1 MLTSVVIEEGVTSIG
16 NYAFIDC
23 SKVLF
28 VSLPNSITYIGKYAF
43 SGCSKIQNINLSEQV
58 ETIGSFAFTN
68 CTSLTSITIPNSVTS
83 LGEHV
88 FSSLKEVVWNAKNCS
103 IPSSTTV
110 GPFEYCK
117 NTITSFTFGDEVEVI
132 PAALCY
138 NMSKLTSV
146 VIPSSVTSIKGSST
160 SGAFYMCSNLK
171 KVYNYSSLFI
181 KKGADTNGYVGKYAN
196 EVHNY
201 YTWSGTCGENLTWS
215 LHQGVLTISGTG
227 AMTDYSIA
235 SEVPWYFYGDSLQ
248 TVKISEGATTI
259 GNLAFS
265 TSKCVSSV
273 IIPNGLTSI
282 GKHAFSKCNNL
293 PAVTLPESLRLIGGY
308 AFSEC
313 SNLSS
318 IIIPANVDS
327 IGDNAFYKCTG
338 LTSVTWLAK
347 NCTFRGSSDHHPFGT
362 ANNITSFIIGDGI
375 TKIPDQLCYHM
386 DKLTSI
392 TIPESVTSIGSG
404 AFEHCTSLTSIT
416 IPNSVT
422 RIGGYAFYGSN
433 RLPKIT
439 IPENVRR
446 IEYNALSQC
455 TSLDT
460 IIWNA
465 RDCQVEGGGV
475 SFTGSNSPFIS
486 SDCSSPISGSHIILG
501 EKVERVPDRL
511 CIKFTSADFSKAVN
525 LKTIGELAFAHSS
538 INNLVLPIN
547 CDSIAEMAFLGCT
560 SMKELTIP
568 ENVRYIGTNA
578 FSNCLYLTQIHYN
591 ARRCSYA
598 TGAFRYSL
606 GQNAEK
612 YKGDKVTINIG
623 ASVQSIPARIFAGCT
638 AENCSDN
645 KPKYSNFVEHNS
657 IGNII
662 FAENSECSWIGGN
675 AFVGQILTPYN
686 VYYTPK
692 SCEFNNQ
699 VFISDIDTLTISN
712 SVDTIDLRYIAH
724 ANQIINRNPRLYI
737 KAPNYFGNLFD
748 YTNDGKMEWMYS
760 GKENSLSIS
769 NYYLY
774 RTFPEGVIKDTILYD
789 IKPSSAPWYYSGGF
803 YATNINNDTL
813 SGFMF
818 LPNNNKFSQYYTATD
833 TGGYERVPLD
843 LAYSTSSDHS
853 FPLDADMNGL
863 TDFYSYENGNHYF
876 HLHQRDGSY
885 LKTALQI
892 LTDTAAISDA
902 VYEIWEN
909 NDNYNSAGSNIW
921 TSIPSLADGMFVK
934 TPKRNSATETQ
945 TLKYKTIL
953 SRNAATNK
961 KFQNIDTAIDID
973 RNGLIDLMSSSTGA
987 VLYNLGNNRFVMG
1000 EFPGQVIAK
1009 DVNGDGVLDYVI
1021 YDTSTKTV
1029 YLQIYEGDGQVKTQ
1043 TLMQNFNITNVW
1055 CYDFDNDGDIDI
1067 LLPFD
1072 YTTSAGYAYLV
1083 FFRNDGNNTFKK
1095 IENAFDDPV
1104 EHFKFIDCRDVD
1116 NDGKY
1121 EIIAVDSISGTGS
1134 NNVYKGNYYLIRYNN
1149 RFKVYADPSPFIS
1162 NSLKNYSTISSLFT
1176 LGDFNN
1182 DGIMDYWYYSNDGR
1196 CLGHIISEKTN
1207 SAPSK
1212 IGTPRVILDA
1222 NRQMLNISWDRGS
1235 DNECSVLDLSY
1246 SLRIG
1251 SAPGKSDI
1259 WFAATLADGTQRSL
1273 WGGNVGA
1280 WLNQWVNVAGWAE
1293 GDYYIAVQAIDP
1305 NNLGGAWSDEVA
1317 YHHSLLSADFNVNNL
1332 ETTTADTLLIKYAGV
1347 VNNQYT
1353 YNWNFGD
1360 SAVILSQE
1368 NQTYQVAWNTAGKKY
1383 ITLQVV
1389 SPDGRKSPIVSK
1401 EIKVNAVRFDAI
1413 TNAPT
1418 MSYFDMDMDGKMDGI
1433 GTRIY
1438 SNGAWVQGFVKG
1450 KDDGTFIKLA
1460 KTYNSDLKVNGSTNG
1475 SIFADVNKDGLPDVV
1490 VNTSK
1495 GSIMYNNEDF
1505 DVDFSD
1511 ETYTFPNARKVIYD
1525 FNNDGYAD
1533 SYKVKNAY
1541 AIQLTLGGED
1551 ISTVDLRLTSEYEL
1565 YNSSSSYVWIS
1576 EDFDNNGYRDFIA
1589 RKKSGNY
1596 FIIYLH
1602 DNFQISCQDIP
1613 VSATY
1618 PFFDLN
1624 GDGVPDFNGY
1634 QLKSRIANTSPS
1646 IPHNLRAIQTGEGVL
1661 LQWDAAQDLETPAA
1675 QMRYNISIKKKG
1687 MQVGDENAF
1696 VISPMNGLYNEA
1708 SIIPGYQYY
1717 QGTEYLVQS
1726 SEFVVGQEYE
1736 FQIQSI
1742 DLWNEHSDMSA
1753 PITFKFEQQVFIDM
1767 PIVGCI
1773 NSDILVKYKGTE
1785 ANGFNWNFDEGVASR
1800 VPEEEAYY
1808 VSWSTAGIKTI
1819 QLSVGGLTVSRT
1831 INIQNP
1837 NDKDLSFSLPEIV
1850 LGGTWTEF
1858 MLPDV
1863 FKDPAAKIK
1872 MHTSQNVYD
1881 AECFLSLE
1889 QVDGVYGLYVSCFGA
1904 IQRLQGTLKA
1914 RVRFDPTESI
1924 ETGWIEFYQEDTVCG
1939 EKNNYR
1945 ATTQVMGY
1953 APAPQISIVTVD
1965 AATGKNCVIWDA
1977 PANLPS
1983 YIDKIYVYK
1992 EEGSTNNWVRQAEIA
2007 LSAGQWIDM
2016 ASDPAVR
2023 KNRYKITYGTNFGAE
2038 SNKSTAHSSTHLQMN
2053 VGLHG
2058 ANNLIWTK
2066 YEGGTIDSYRILRG
2080 TTPDNM
2086 TVIATVP
2093 GTEYTY
2099 TDLNAPEGVYYALEY
2114 DNLYF
2119 EKWVWITSSGAPA
2132 HMPAMATAA
2141 TRNGHSNIMA
2151 SAQSNEVTF
2160 AQTINICAMEKT
2172 IALNESQTSLHLY
2185 AEILPAMATY
2195 KRASW
2200 KIVSGADLAIIDD
2213 NGLLVAN
2220 TDGKNGTLRVR
2231 ATAIDGSGI
2240 YAEKDI
2246 VVSGMFKEIL
2256 TESITLNSISGGT
2269 TLTRNNTQVIV
2280 EATVTPTD
2288 ITNPAL
2294 AWELLSGAD
2303 KVSISPNENTCTVT
2317 LLETAA
2323 DGEVLLSATA
2333 QDGSGVYATISL
2345 NVSLDGATAIDD
2357 IFTCTVTPRKI
2368 LINDQIYILRGEKVY
2383 TITGQEVK

>member
-1 MLTSVVIEEGVTSIG
+1 MKHKILILLLALVASTWTLWASNTQVDGIWYDFNNSTKIATVTYKGTYYSSAKDEYSGNVNIPETVIYNNETYTVTAIG
-16 NYAFIDC
+16 TYAFGSC
-23 SKVLF
+23 SKV
-28 VSLPNSITYIGKYAF
+28 
-43 SGCSKIQNINLSEQV
+43 
-58 ETIGSFAFTN
+58 
-68 CTSLTSITIPNSVTS
+68 TSVIIP
-83 LGEHV
+83 
-88 FSSLKEVVWNAKNCS
+88 
-103 IPSSTTV
+103 
-110 GPFEYCK
+110 
-117 NTITSFTFGDEVEVI
+117 NTITSIGDHAFWNNLNLKTI
-132 PAALCY
+132 I
-138 NMSKLTSV
+138 
-146 VIPSSVTSIKGSST
+146 IPSSVTIINKYAFCGCSRLDSVVIGSGVT
-160 SGAFYMCSNLK
+160 NIGEYAFYQCDKLYN
-171 KVYNYSSLFI
+171 VYNYSSLFI
-181 KKGADTNGYVGKYAN
+181 EKGKDTNGMAGRYARN
-196 EVHNY
+196 VCNY

-215 LHQGVLTISGTG
+215 LHQGILTITGSG
-227 AMTDYSIA
+227 AMDNYKGSNN
-235 SEVPWYFYGDSLQ
+235 SPWYFYKDSLQ
-248 TVKISEGATTI
+248 AVIISENA
-259 GNLAFS
+259 
-265 TSKCVSSV
+265 
-273 IIPNGLTSI
+273 TSI
-282 GKHAFSKCNNL
+282 GDYAFNNCSNL
-293 PAVTLPESLRLIGGY
+293 PAVTLPESITLIGGY
-308 AFSEC
+308 AFSGC
-313 SNLSS
+313 SS
-318 IIIPANVDS
+318 ISSITIPSNVDS
-327 IGDNAFYKCTG
+327 IGSYAFNKCTG

-347 NCTFRGSSDHHPFGT
+347 NCTFKSYSYHPFST
-362 ANNITSFIIGDGI
+362 ATNITSFIIGDDI
-375 TKIPDQLCYHM
+375 TKIPDGLCYGM
-386 DKLTSI
+386 KKLS
-392 TIPESVTSIGSG
+392 
-404 AFEHCTSLTSIT
+404 SIT

-422 RIGGYAFYGSN
+422 SIGQSAFEGCSGLTSINIPDSVTYIKDYAFENCSN
-433 RLPKIT
+433 LSSIT
-439 IPENVRR
+439 IPENVRL
-446 IEYNALSQC
+446 IEYNALSKC

-475 SFTGSNSPFIS
+475 SFMSASNSPFIS
-486 SDCSSPISGSHIILG
+486 SDCLSPISGSHIIFG
-501 EKVERVPDRL
+501 EEVERVPDNL

-538 INNLVLPIN
+538 IKNLVLPIN

-568 ENVRYIGTNA
+568 ENVRYIGTHA
-578 FSNCLYLTQIHYN
+578 FSNCVYLTQIHYN

-598 TGAFRYSL
+598 TEAFLYRL

-612 YKGDKVTINIG
+612 YQGEKVTINIG
-623 ASVQSIPARIFAGCT
+623 ASVQIIPARIFAGCT
-638 AENCSDN
+638 AENCS
-645 KPKYSNFVEHNS
+645 NS

-662 FAENSECSWIGGN
+662 FAENSECTWIGGN
-675 AFVGQILTPYN
+675 AFVGQILKPYN

-692 SCEFNNQ
+692 SCKFNNQ

-760 GKENSLSIS
+760 GKENSLS

-934 TPKRNSATETQ
+934 APKRNSATETQ

-1176 LGDFNN
+1176 SGDFNN

-1235 DNECSVLDLSY
+1235 DNECSALDLSY

-1293 GDYYIAVQAIDP
+1293 GDYYIAVQAVDP

-1389 SPDGRKSPIVSK
+1389 SPDGRKSPIASK

-1646 IPHNLRAIQTGEGVL
+1646 VPHNLRAIQTGEGVL

-1742 DLWNEHSDMSA
+1742 DLWNGHSDMSA

-1914 RVRFDPTESI
+1914 RVRFDPTASI
-1924 ETGWIEFYQEDTVCG
+1924 ETGWIEFYQEDSVCG

-2007 LSAGQWIDM
+2007 LSAGQWIDL

-2053 VGLHG
+2053 VGLQG

-2132 HMPAMATAA
+2132 HMPAAYLAA

-2200 KIVSGADLAIIDD
+2200 KIVSGADLATIDD

-2220 TDGKNGTLRVR
+2220 TDGLNGTLRVR

-2246 VVSGMFKEIL
+2246 VVSGMFKEVL

-2269 TLTRNNTQVIV
+2269 TLTRSNTQIIV
-2280 EATVTPTD
+2280 QATATPTD

-2294 AWELLSGAD
+2294 TWELLSGAD
-2303 KVSISPNENTCTVT
+2303 KVTISPNENTCTVT
-2317 LLETAA
+2317 LLETAS

-2345 NVSLDGATAIDD
+2345 VVSLNGETAIDNIPTD
-2357 IFTCTVTPRKI
+2357 TTAPRKI
-2368 LINDQIYILRGEKVY
+2368 LINDQIFILRGEKVY
-2383 TITGQEVK
+2383 TLQGQEVK